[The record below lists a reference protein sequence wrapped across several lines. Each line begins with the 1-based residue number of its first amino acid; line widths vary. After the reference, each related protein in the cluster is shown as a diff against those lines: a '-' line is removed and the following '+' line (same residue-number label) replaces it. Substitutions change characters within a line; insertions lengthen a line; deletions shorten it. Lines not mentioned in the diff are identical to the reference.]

1 MNLSPVEWVLVG
13 YQSLNLLSAIQSA
26 LPHPKKEGWY
36 SFFYLVLKAET
47 NNLSNYFQDRYHM
60 SLPSVTEQTSS
71 LQITHPDG
79 SVKTKADSLVTST
92 PVVTVVPT
100 DFIK

>member
-1 MNLSPVEWVLVG
+1 MTNATNAAFEKKFHMD
-13 YQSLNLLSAIQSA
+13 
-26 LPHPKKEGWY
+26 LPI
-36 SFFYLVLKAET
+36 
-47 NNLSNYFQDRYHM
+47 
-60 SLPSVTEQTSS
+60 VTEQTSS